1 MKIIKEQVPVRLI
14 DNEEQLHVLVSE
26 LHQKK
31 EIAFD
36 TEFDSFNKQYGIHL
50 QLIQIFDGET
60 CYLVDPLKIKD
71 LTSLWNIFADESTSK
86 IVYSGSNDIDILKRN
101 GCFPKNL
108 YDLQLATELC
118 QLTARSLGAALLE
131 YFNIEVDKSAQAAGW
146 ANRPLSKT
154 QLNYAAE
161 DVIYLFELKKILCP
175 IIEENKIEETL
186 KEKNKALE
194 FASSK
199 DYAPRLSD
207 KQKKIFNKYS
217 GQKLL
222 ELKILIDKY
231 AQLLNLPPFKII
243 RDSALEEMVTNPQ
256 KFLNSTTGLKL
267 FHREL
272 ISNKNFQNE
281 LFTLLQSINTGLV
294 EVKPKFIT

>member
-1 MKIIKEQVPVRLI
+1 MKITNQGVAVHLI
-14 DNEEQLHVLVSE
+14 DSEEQLPNLVAQ
-26 LHQKK
+26 LLQKA

-71 LTSLWNIFADESTSK
+71 LSSLWNIFGNEAICK
-86 IVYSGSNDIDILKRN
+86 IVYSGSNDVDILKRN

-118 QLTARSLGAALLE
+118 HLTARSLGAALLE
-131 YFNIEVDKSAQAAGW
+131 YFNIEVDKSTQAAGW
-146 ANRPLSKT
+146 ANRPLSET
-154 QLNYAAE
+154 QLNYAAD
-161 DVIYLFELKKILCP
+161 DVIYLFELKEKLFP
-175 IIEENKIEETL
+175 IIKENEVEDVL
-186 KEKNKALE
+186 KEKNKSLE
-194 FASSK
+194 AATSK

-217 GQKLL
+217 GDKLL

-231 AQLLNLPPFKII
+231 AQQLNVPPFKVVRDSILEHII
-243 RDSALEEMVTNPQ
+243 REPGV
-256 KFLNSTTGLKL
+256 FLNKSFGSHQ
-267 FHREL
+267 FHKDLLGNIEFKNEIRSLVKSVQMEL
-272 ISNKNFQNE
+272 SR
-281 LFTLLQSINTGLV
+281 
-294 EVKPKFIT
+294 